1 MLALVQV
8 RFFVLDEAD
17 RLIDHLEEVMTLF
30 KRLPKAGVGIDRL
43 QVGGGKRVG
52 YPPHRYIKSTSTP
65 CWPRQR

>member
-17 RLIDHLEEVMTLF
+17 RLVDHLEEVMTLF

-43 QVGGGKRVG
+43 QVWLGG
-52 YPPHRYIKSTSTP
+52 
-65 CWPRQR
+65 